1 MVNQDHIDEVER
13 QVSAGL
19 RSTGVNFLFV
29 WLLAIGIV
37 WAAEYY
43 RQQWLLVVASVLL
56 ALLFVVVCLPNIGK
70 VVALNKMHGG
80 VLAPLRKQVVL
91 ADIGAVVV
99 LYPIAALWWQLPL
112 ATLATFFAFLI
123 AFINSRAGGDDV

>member
-1 MVNQDHIDEVER
+1 MVTQDHIDEVER
-13 QVSAGL
+13 QVSASL
-19 RSTGVNFLFV
+19 RRTGVNFMFV
-29 WLLAIGIV
+29 WLLVIGIV
-37 WAAEYY
+37 WTADYY

-56 ALLFVVVCLPNIGK
+56 TLLFFVVCLPNIGK
-70 VVALNKMHGG
+70 VVALNKMYGG

-112 ATLATFFAFLI
+112 ATLATVFAFLI

>member
-1 MVNQDHIDEVER
+1 MVTQDHIDEVER
-13 QVSAGL
+13 QVSASL
-19 RSTGVNFLFV
+19 RRTGVNFMFV
-29 WLLAIGIV
+29 
-37 WAAEYY
+37 
-43 RQQWLLVVASVLL
+43 WLLVVASVLL
-56 ALLFVVVCLPNIGK
+56 TLLFFVVCLPNIGK
-70 VVALNKMHGG
+70 VVALNKMYGG

-112 ATLATFFAFLI
+112 ATLATVFAFLI